1 MRAGEKNKEK
11 RMLCKNLISVSLLF
25 LLKLWQILKILL
37 LVFKDLVLAK
47 STFSS
52 IRQYDKDWMSL
63 IKHRL

>member
-1 MRAGEKNKEK
+1 
-11 RMLCKNLISVSLLF
+11 MLCKNLISVSLLF